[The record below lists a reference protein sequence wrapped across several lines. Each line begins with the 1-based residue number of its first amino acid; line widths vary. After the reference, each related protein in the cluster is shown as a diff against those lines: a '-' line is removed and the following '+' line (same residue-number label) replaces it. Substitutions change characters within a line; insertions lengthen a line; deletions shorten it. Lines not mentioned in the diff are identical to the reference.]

1 MIEQQNGYQ
10 TEDAYEGLLTIKEA
24 ATYVGMS
31 YDALL
36 WNAQQ
41 GKVERK
47 KIDGTWRISIEAL
60 DAFKAK
66 RGHTIIPVVD
76 ASPIEDIPPVQQV
89 SPPVTAL
96 SEADMLA
103 RVIATAFAQA
113 GQGVVKLT
121 ELREVTPPQVRVWHV
136 ILNVDGVVATYR
148 IYSDGQTVST
158 TMPMTE

>member
-10 TEDAYEGLLTIKEA
+10 TEDAYEGLLTIKA
-24 ATYVGMS
+24 AAAYVGMA
-31 YDALL
+31 YDTLL

-66 RGHTIIPVVD
+66 RGHATSPVDIP
-76 ASPIEDIPPVQQV
+76 SPIEDVLPVQQV
-89 SPPVTAL
+89 SSPTAAL

-121 ELREVTPPQVRVWHV
+121 ELREVTPQVRIWYAS
-136 ILNVDGVVATYR
+136 LNVDGVAATYR
-148 IYSDGQTVST
+148 ICSDGQMIVT